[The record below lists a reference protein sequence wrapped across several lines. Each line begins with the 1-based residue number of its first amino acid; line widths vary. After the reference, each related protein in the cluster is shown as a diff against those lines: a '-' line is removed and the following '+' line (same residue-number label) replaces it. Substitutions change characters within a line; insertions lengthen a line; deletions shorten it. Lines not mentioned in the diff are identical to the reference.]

1 MPAKNRDS
9 SPDALLR
16 EEPLHSENTAPNA
29 STLSSTTT
37 RLEENAPAQPPRPM
51 SQFDRHVLTL
61 TEAFPTIDL
70 AVVKAVLTASSGK
83 LEPAFNALLGM
94 TYVSVCFLRTWLM

>member
-1 MPAKNRDS
+1 
-9 SPDALLR
+9 
-16 EEPLHSENTAPNA
+16 
-29 STLSSTTT
+29 
-37 RLEENAPAQPPRPM
+37 M

-70 AVVKAVLTASSGK
+70 AVVKAVLTASGGK

-94 TYVSVCFLRTWLM
+94 MFESIFVTRC

>member
-1 MPAKNRDS
+1 VPPKNRAS
-9 SPDALLR
+9 SPDVLLR
-16 EEPLHSENTAPNA
+16 EELLHSETTAPA
-29 STLSSTTT
+29 ESTLSSTTT
-37 RLEENAPAQPPRPM
+37 KPQENAPPQPPRPM
-51 SQFDRHVLTL
+51 SQFDQHVLTL

-94 TYVSVCFLRTWLM
+94 I